1 MQMVVVIAMMMEVL
15 MGMVLFESWCVD
27 GKSGDGSDDGD
38 EQTES
43 VAGDHVECDRSSK
56 MEMAV
61 GVMR

>member
-1 MQMVVVIAMMMEVL
+1 MMMQVL
-15 MGMVLFESWCVD
+15 MGMVFFENWCVN
-27 GKSGDGSDDGD
+27 GKDDDGSDDGD

-43 VAGDHVECDRSSK
+43 DAGDHVECDRSSK